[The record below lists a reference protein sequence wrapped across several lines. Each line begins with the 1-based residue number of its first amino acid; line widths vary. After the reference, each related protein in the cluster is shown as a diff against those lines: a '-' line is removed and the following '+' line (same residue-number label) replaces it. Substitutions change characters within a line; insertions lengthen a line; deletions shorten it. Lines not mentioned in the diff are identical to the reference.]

1 MITLKKKDKVENI
14 SKVNKPENDLGSYE
28 YHSSMHQATL
38 ISNMPCN
45 NNYYDIPMKC
55 LSKYQST
62 IKKFKQERPKPPKPY
77 LASTDFLRKESKS
90 LSKKRPRKYVSTI
103 IL

>member
-1 MITLKKKDKVENI
+1 MNQ
-14 SKVNKPENDLGSYE
+14 PENDQGSYE
-28 YHSSMHQATL
+28 YHSSVHQATL

-62 IKKFKQERPKPPKPY
+62 IKNLGLTVDSSLANLKKIKQERPKPPKPY
-77 LASTDFLRKESKS
+77 LATTDFLRKESKS
-90 LSKKRPRKYVSTI
+90 LSKKGHVNMY
-103 IL
+103 LQ